1 MTGSLPVVD
10 LGPNRLNV
18 VVLVNNEI
26 LVEGGSRRTGVIGQ
40 DSQARAN
47 GKILRTDRRA
57 VSAAD
62 NTVLLVG

>member
-1 MTGSLPVVD
+1 MRVSLPFVD
-10 LGPNRLNV
+10 LGPYRLIV
-18 VVLVNNEI
+18 VVLVNNEL

-62 NTVLLVG
+62 NTVLLVS

>member
-26 LVEGGSRRTGVIGQ
+26 LVEGGSRRTGVIGK

-57 VSAAD
+57 VSTAD
-62 NTVLLVG
+62 NTVLLVS